1 MILVLFS
8 LKVSSSFDT
17 FSCFSKVWLLLLTS
31 FCSLLKK
38 VVLSIQAIP
47 FNALKIF
54 FKLVLLLSI
63 NQQLLFLLHLAE
75 EIVFIAVIIF
85 AAIVIITLVRKL
97 KKRKI
102 EWHNVNSILLGN
114 YRQRLQPQ

>member
-1 MILVLFS
+1 MIRQDD
-8 LKVSSSFDT
+8 SFAYY
-17 FSCFSKVWLLLLTS
+17 
-31 FCSLLKK
+31 
-38 VVLSIQAIP
+38 SIKIP
-47 FNALKIF
+47 
-54 FKLVLLLSI
+54 
-63 NQQLLFLLHLAE
+63 AE
-75 EIVFIAVIIF
+75 ARYAVAVGKTDKNNYWDIVIIAVIIF